1 MVMSYQFHLI
11 TRCLS
16 FEKIIMQIINEHRKH
31 LVQNKKEILK
41 FSYVRKPK
49 ALFYINENRKYQR
62 RIQKHVK
69 HLK

>member
-1 MVMSYQFHLI
+1 MDMSYQFHLI

-16 FEKIIMQIINEHRKH
+16 LEKIIMQISNEHRKH
-31 LVQNKKEILK
+31 LVQNMREILK
-41 FSYVRKPK
+41 ISYLREPK